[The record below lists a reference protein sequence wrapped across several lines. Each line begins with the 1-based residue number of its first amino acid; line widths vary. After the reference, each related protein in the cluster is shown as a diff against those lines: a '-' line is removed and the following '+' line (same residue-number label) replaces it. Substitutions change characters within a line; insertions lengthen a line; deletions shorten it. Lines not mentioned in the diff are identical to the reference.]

1 MLGSW
6 NRRDSR
12 MIFCTK
18 DHKPELPEEKAR
30 LEAEGSEVREVD
42 EGSWRIY
49 LKGSNFPG
57 LTMSR
62 AFGDTAC
69 AGISRDPEYHKFLMQ
84 PNDQWY
90 AIVASDGIWEFI
102 EGEECC
108 SLTSKKLRLKG
119 PRETVEFITTASRK
133 RWAHVCG
140 DYCDDITA
148 VL

>member
-1 MLGSW
+1 MATLENS
-6 NRRDSR
+6 
-12 MIFCTK
+12 I
-18 DHKPELPEEKAR
+18 HKAR

-90 AIVASDGIWEFI
+90 AIVASDGIWDSRWNQV
-102 EGEECC
+102 EEHWDKQLHYNRRCTFHIFE
-108 SLTSKKLRLKG
+108 SASERQ
-119 PRETVEFITTASRK
+119 VEFITTASRK

-148 VL
+148 VLVS